1 MQPISSYPAATL
13 VLFCRRPALGNG
25 KQRLARSL
33 GETASL
39 AIAEALLECALEDAA
54 AWPGVVVISP
64 SSADDAAWAAALT
77 GDPERV
83 LTQGEGN
90 LGRRLNRVDASLRR
104 RGCERVLF
112 IGSDAPSLRPGDLRA
127 AAQSLGDAD
136 VVLVPAE
143 DGGVT
148 LMGSRVAWPD
158 LTGLPWSQSTLGAA
172 LEQRCRE
179 ARLSVVRLP
188 GSYDVDEAADL
199 PAAIAA
205 LSSDDR
211 PARARLRELLV
222 AVLRSSSSGP
232 DGAGGGRQDGGV
244 RLRALLALVIFVLL
258 AVAAVALP
266 ARMWLREA
274 LAWTGAHREVSALAY
289 FAIYVLA
296 TVCLVP
302 GLLLTLAGGALFGLL
317 GGTALVSASSVAGAT
332 TAFLAGRILAR
343 DWV

>member
-1 MQPISSYPAATL
+1 MQPTSASSPAATL

-33 GETASL
+33 GATAAL

-54 AWPGVVVISP
+54 AWPGPVVISP
-64 SSADDAAWAAALT
+64 ASAEDAAWAAVLT

-112 IGSDAPSLRPGDLRA
+112 IGSDAPSLRPDDLCA
-127 AAQSLGDAD
+127 AAQSLADAD

-148 LMGSRVAWPD
+148 LVGSRVAWPD
-158 LTGLPWSQSTLGAA
+158 LTALPWSQSTLGAA
-172 LEQRCRE
+172 LERRCRE

-188 GSYDVDEAADL
+188 GSYDVDEASDL
-199 PAAIAA
+199 PAAIAM

-222 AVLRSSSSGP
+222 AALRSSPAGP
-232 DGAGGGRQDGGV
+232 TEP
-244 RLRALLALVIFVLL
+244 
-258 AVAAVALP
+258 AA
-266 ARMWLREA
+266 
-274 LAWTGAHREVSALAY
+274 
-289 FAIYVLA
+289 
-296 TVCLVP
+296 
-302 GLLLTLAGGALFGLL
+302 
-317 GGTALVSASSVAGAT
+317 
-332 TAFLAGRILAR
+332 AGRTA
-343 DWV
+343 V